1 VLGGGLLTARDPLLT
16 SCVTDG
22 IAAEAP
28 GATVTIV
35 DVPPI
40 AGAVLLGLDQIG
52 AAPDAEQRLRA
63 AYAQP
68 G

>member
-1 VLGGGLLTARDPLLT
+1 MAGWGR
-16 SCVTDG
+16 G

-40 AGAVLLGLDQIG
+40 AGAVLLGLDRIS